1 LLALVTACAPKAVM
15 TANESAKQ
23 ADNYGIAPASP
34 PMAEGAGAREAEQPR
49 GDAASGSAAASSS
62 AEDMARMIVRT
73 VSLSILVDNTDATL
87 AYVTTVIEQYKGYVA
102 ESNRW
107 IADNQVF
114 ANVTIRVPADSL
126 EAVRAALRSQ
136 AIRVESETMS
146 GQDVTEEYVDL
157 GARLRNLEATE
168 KELLALMTE
177 IRENRGKAE
186 DILAVHRELTQ
197 IRSEIESLKGR
208 MQYLERSAALATI
221 NLTIRPKESPTP
233 VLERAR
239 WSPLVTLSKALRGF
253 VSFLQVMADLL
264 IYLLIFSPV
273 VLVPILVI
281 WLLARAIRRRKAKKS
296 QAG

>member
-1 LLALVTACAPKAVM
+1 MSDA
-15 TANESAKQ
+15 SA
-23 ADNYGIAPASP
+23 
-34 PMAEGAGAREAEQPR
+34 
-49 GDAASGSAAASSS
+49 S

-87 AYVTTVIEQYKGYVA
+87 EHVTAVIAQYQGYVA

-107 IADNQVF
+107 ISNNQVF

-136 AIRVESETMS
+136 AIRVENETMS

-197 IRSEIESLKGR
+197 IRAQIESLKGR

-221 NLTIRPKESPTP
+221 NLSIRPKESPTP

-253 VSFLQVMADLL
+253 VGFLEVMADLL
-264 IYLLIFSPV
+264 IYLVIFSPV

-281 WLLARAIRRRKAKKS
+281 WLLARAIRRRKAKKN